1 MSLGWC
7 GESALLPKAAK
18 KIEVDG
24 RSMLSLNA
32 LVYEQEQRLESAGG
46 ASLRKRRG
54 QQHARVQASGAAS
67 RDPFSRS
74 NHGVRE
80 RDERDSQA
88 EQSKKRKHAAL
99 LHAKA
104 ELYDRIATGRATG
117 GADEFLV
124 DFSRKPD
131 SEAAEADPASSVGAR
146 AAAPRDAPTPQWAWS
161 CGDRLAADAPPTAAE
176 AINAVLE
183 ATSEPTAGPVAGAAR
198 VLSQWEKT
206 LRGDEKEHLDQIRA
220 QTVAARANAP
230 PQSMAHVDRKEAR
243 RELLRQQLARR
254 RGSGSAGSDP
264 IPDIDEPRAV
274 S

>member
-1 MSLGWC
+1 M
-7 GESALLPKAAK
+7 
-18 KIEVDG
+18 
-24 RSMLSLNA
+24 
-32 LVYEQEQRLESAGG
+32 
-46 ASLRKRRG
+46 
-54 QQHARVQASGAAS
+54 
-67 RDPFSRS
+67 
-74 NHGVRE
+74 
-80 RDERDSQA
+80 
-88 EQSKKRKHAAL
+88 
-99 LHAKA
+99 
-104 ELYDRIATGRATG
+104 
-117 GADEFLV
+117 
-124 DFSRKPD
+124 
-131 SEAAEADPASSVGAR
+131 
-146 AAAPRDAPTPQWAWS
+146 
-161 CGDRLAADAPPTAAE
+161 AAE

-264 IPDIDEPRAV
+264 IPDEPRAV